1 MDAEVETAVAA
12 LRVESQRHHAMLKML
27 LAALEDV
34 GHRLEVVEA
43 LSITVS
49 KYVSTIDDILKAHL
63 DALKAVT
70 PGPLSDEPPTRKD
83 PQAGI
88 EFG

>member
-1 MDAEVETAVAA
+1 MDAEVESALAA
-12 LRVESQRHHAMLKML
+12 LRMESERHHAMLKVIIAGIEGM
-27 LAALEDV
+27 

-43 LSITVS
+43 LAITTS
-49 KYVSTIDDILKAHL
+49 KYTSAIDDILKAHL
-63 DALKAVT
+63 DALRAAPV
-70 PGPLSDEPPTRKD
+70 SDEPLTRKD